1 MDGYGFYGL
10 FLLKPTNLV
19 SRLPAL
25 RVATMK
31 LWKKMR
37 LEHCGALH
45 FTSFFISDWLCVCT
59 VCIQYV
65 YIYTY
70 VYTCT
75 SVLVPQTHNHSVSV
89 TFSPFK

>member
-65 YIYTY
+65 YIYIHMY
-70 VYTCT
+70 I
-75 SVLVPQTHNHSVSV
+75 HAH
-89 TFSPFK
+89 PF